1 MFLNQLSSAPKW
13 SAAPSRTPP
22 VPWNR
27 LEVIE
32 FCLSTENEYVGIGAR
47 HTENLVHEIWR
58 KKCIASAAIKGS
70 DPAL

>member
-1 MFLNQLSSAPKW
+1 MHQCITKNAGSFCEDCLALF
-13 SAAPSRTPP
+13 
-22 VPWNR
+22 
-27 LEVIE
+27 EVIE

-58 KKCIASAAIKGS
+58 KKCIGSAAIKGS